1 MKNLRDVKN
10 EYGYVLRWINGGG
23 DESGNTWDYTFYLEN
38 INTQERIDIKNEKA
52 LEFIS
57 KKTTNA
63 FRNDF
68 NIYNNY
74 VELFKILNIGGK
86 NE

>member
-23 DESGNTWDYTFYLEN
+23 DESGDTWDYTFYLEN